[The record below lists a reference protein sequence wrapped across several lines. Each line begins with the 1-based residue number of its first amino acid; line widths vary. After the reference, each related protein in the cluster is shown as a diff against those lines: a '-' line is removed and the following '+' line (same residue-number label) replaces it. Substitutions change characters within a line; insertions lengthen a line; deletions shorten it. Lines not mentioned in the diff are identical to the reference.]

1 MATGGFAAAIFDMDG
16 LLVDSEP
23 LWHETEIEILGH
35 YGVPL
40 TVALCRTTAGRFV
53 REVTRHWYERF
64 PWLGPGPDEVAAR
77 IVDAMAERLAT
88 RAQLVAGATHALRF
102 LRARGVRLALASSS
116 PQRLIDVVV
125 SSCGLEGWFEVI
137 HSAESEP
144 AGKPDPSVFLTTARL
159 LGVDPGRCVVLEDS
173 VAGVAAA
180 RAAGMACIAVPGEEL
195 ALAAVPG
202 VADATDDGGGQ
213 PALET
218 VAGAD
223 LVLRSLGELDEQ
235 RWAELCRGVPGKT
248 AGR

>member
-1 MATGGFAAAIFDMDG
+1 MDSTTDGASDRAAAGGRAGARGTCAVDG
-16 LLVDSEP
+16 TADGDG
-23 LWHETEIEILGH
+23 WIRGGH
-35 YGVPL
+35 LRHGRPAGGL
-40 TVALCRTTAGRFV
+40 RATVARNRDRDPRPLRGAAHGGTV
-53 REVTRHWYERF
+53 
-64 PWLGPGPDEVAAR
+64 PDHCGTV
-77 IVDAMAERLAT
+77 
-88 RAQLVAGATHALRF
+88 
-102 LRARGVRLALASSS
+102 RARGHPSLVRTVPLVGPRTRRGGCPDRGRDGRAAGHPGAARGGCHPRAALPPGARRA
-116 PQRLIDVVV
+116 PGARVLV
-125 SSCGLEGWFEVI
+125 
-137 HSAESEP
+137 P
-144 AGKPDPSVFLTTARL
+144 ATARL